1 MPIAIYHDNIMPHQ
15 KIKKDTFITL
25 LKMGIPSK
33 LDLMYLAKFVPTT
46 NFKYIFP
53 IVCVDWNV
61 QLSLNYIFFE
71 ILPMIVIP

>member
-33 LDLMYLAKFVPTT
+33 LDLMYLANFVSTT
-46 NFKYIFP
+46 NFKCIFP
-53 IVCVDWNV
+53 IV
-61 QLSLNYIFFE
+61 
-71 ILPMIVIP
+71 